1 MRDLVIR
8 NAEIV
13 DGNGAPPFRGD
24 LSVCD
29 GLIAEVGK
37 VDARGRREINADGLV
52 LAPGWVDVHTHYDGQ
67 ASWDRFLTPTS
78 LHGVTTAVMG
88 NCGVGFAP
96 VAPALRDYL
105 IELMEGVEDIPGT
118 ALHEGI
124 DWQWE
129 TYPQF
134 LDHLGRQCFALDLG
148 SYLPHGALR
157 VAVMGKRG
165 ARHDEVPTP
174 EERCKLTALSR
185 QALAAGALGISTS
198 RTVNQRAPDGSHT
211 PTYSA
216 TLAELM
222 ALSEALRESGAG
234 LLQAVADF
242 DDVEQEFEL
251 FRKLAAHS
259 GRPVSLAVNQ
269 RFDRP
274 DDWRRVL
281 ALISQ
286 ANAEGLS
293 MNAQVAV
300 RPIGVLM
307 GFQTS
312 VQPFMASETFR
323 SLAGLGHE
331 EKIARLRDPALRKRL
346 CSERPPPG
354 SLAEV
359 IAWSF
364 DHVFLLEDPPDFE
377 PGPQKS
383 IATLAWQHG
392 CEPIQAAYD
401 AMLADG
407 GRGLLFRPAMNY
419 AGGNLDVCREMLTH
433 PHTIPGLSDGGAHCA
448 TICDA
453 SFPTSLLQLWVRE
466 RRGERLPLEYV
477 VKRQAADTAA
487 LVGFDDR
494 GRLLPGLRADLNLI
508 DLANVGLC
516 PPAMVYDLPAG
527 GGRLVQGASGY
538 HMTFV
543 AGVCTR
549 ESGEFTGELPGK
561 LRRRNL
567 SGVI

>member
-1 MRDLVIR
+1 VHDLVIH
-8 NAEIV
+8 NAMIV
-13 DGNGAPPFRGD
+13 DGTGAPAFRGD
-24 LSVCD
+24 LSVRG

-37 VDARGRREINADGLV
+37 VDTRGRREIDADGLV
-52 LAPGWVDVHTHYDGQ
+52 LAPGWVDIHTHYDGQ
-67 ASWDRFLTPTS
+67 ASWDRLLAPTS
-78 LHGVTTAVMG
+78 LHGVTTAVIG

-96 VAPALRDYL
+96 VAPGLRDYL

-118 ALHEGI
+118 SLHEGI

-134 LDHLGRQCFALDLG
+134 LDHLARQRFTLDLG

-157 VAVMGKRG
+157 VAVMGRRG

-174 EERCKLTALSR
+174 EELRKLTALSR
-185 QALAAGALGISTS
+185 EALAAGALGISTS
-198 RTVNQRAPDGSHT
+198 RTVNQRARDGSHT
-211 PTYSA
+211 PSYSA

-222 ALSEALRESGAG
+222 ALAEALRESDAG

-242 DDVEQEFEL
+242 DDVKQEFEL
-251 FRKLAAHS
+251 FRKLAAYS
-259 GRPVSLAVNQ
+259 GRAVSLAVNQ

-274 DDWRRVL
+274 DDWRTVL

-286 ANAEGLS
+286 ANAEGLAVS
-293 MNAQVAV
+293 AQVAV

-312 VQPFMASETFR
+312 VQPFMASNTFK
-323 SLAGLGHE
+323 SLAGFAHE
-331 EKIARLRDPALRKRL
+331 QKIAKLLDPALREQL
-346 CSERPPPG
+346 CNERPPPG
-354 SLAEV
+354 SLAES
-359 IAWSF
+359 IAWNF
-364 DHVFLLEDPPDFE
+364 EQVFLLEEPPDFE
-377 PGPQKS
+377 PSPQKS
-383 IATLAWQHG
+383 MAALARQRG
-392 CEPIQAAYD
+392 CEPIRAAYD

-419 AGGNLDVCREMLTH
+419 AGGNLDVCHEMLTH
-433 PHTIPGLSDGGAHCA
+433 PHTVPGLSDGGAHCA

-466 RRGERLPLEYV
+466 RRGKRLPLEYV

-494 GRLLPGLRADLNLI
+494 GRLLPGQRADLNLI
-508 DLANVGLC
+508 DLANVGLR

-527 GGRLVQGASGY
+527 GGRLIQSANGY
-538 HMTFV
+538 RMTFV
-543 AGVCTR
+543 AGTCTR
-549 ESGEFTGELPGK
+549 ENGEFTGALPGK
-561 LRRRNL
+561 LRRRN
-567 SGVI
+567 GTAIV